1 MQSALTIQ
9 SFIWVVMAAAVGSLA
24 LYRKYVSRAEV
35 DVLHLRDTESGQ
47 IPQQEAIGHQLEA
60 IDRWGKLFTI
70 ILIAYGVLIAC
81 GYMYIAWGATNQ
93 PVS

>member
-9 SFIWVVMAAAVGSLA
+9 SLIWVVLAATVGSLA

-35 DVLHLRDTESGQ
+35 DVIHLRDTESAQ
-47 IPQQEAIGHQLEA
+47 IPQQQAMEHQLAA
-60 IDRWGKLFTI
+60 IDRWGKILTI
-70 ILIAYGVLIAC
+70 VLLVYGVVIAC